1 MAERP
6 IRGLFLMG
14 QSPRRIP
21 ARLAEKLLLI
31 RDGLRLSQN
40 ELIRRLGADEEL
52 TQARVSAYER
62 GVREPSLPVLLRY
75 ARAAN
80 VSVEALIDDELD
92 LPKKLPANPKSEGI
106 RRKRTSRTGPTPK
119 RKPKRT

>member
-1 MAERP
+1 
-6 IRGLFLMG
+6 MG
-14 QSPRRIP
+14 QSPRRVP
-21 ARLAEKLLLI
+21 ARLAEKVLLI
-31 RDGLRLSQN
+31 REGLRLSQN
-40 ELIRRLGADEEL
+40 ELIRRLGVNDEL

-92 LPKKLPANPKSEGI
+92 LPKKLPASPKSEGI
-106 RRKRTSRTGPTPK
+106 RKRRLPGTSPIVK
-119 RKPKRT
+119 KKPKRT